1 MIKLH
6 LLDILTE
13 PKEQAKGLMRR
24 TQIPPNTGMLFVY
37 DRPRYLSFWMKN
49 TSIPLDLVFIGPDNR
64 INEITSLEPFSL
76 ESVKSRF
83 PGVMALELDLG
94 TAERLG
100 IEVGDVV
107 AIDYFWSLFKVEK
120 VNCVER
126 PVV

>member
-94 TAERLG
+94 TAKRLG

-107 AIDYFWSLFKVEK
+107 AIDYFWSLLKVEK

-126 PVV
+126 PVG

>member
-1 MIKLH
+1 
-6 LLDILTE
+6 
-13 PKEQAKGLMRR
+13 
-24 TQIPPNTGMLFVY
+24 
-37 DRPRYLSFWMKN
+37 MKD

-83 PGVMALELDLG
+83 PAVMALELDLG

-107 AIDYFWSLFKVEK
+107 AIDYFWSLLKVEK

-126 PVV
+126 PVG